1 MEMPSAILAGVRHI
15 FDEGL
20 RPSHQHREAEKRMG
34 NHEGMGGI
42 AEASAAPPSPL
53 QGRVEALDAADRIA
67 SLSPRER
74 QMLSALMEGH
84 ASKVI
89 AFELGISVRTV
100 ELHRAHLLDRL
111 KVCTTAEAVLLTLRS
126 LIAPS

>member
-1 MEMPSAILAGVRHI
+1 
-15 FDEGL
+15 
-20 RPSHQHREAEKRMG
+20 
-34 NHEGMGGI
+34 
-42 AEASAAPPSPL
+42 L

-126 LIAPS
+126 LIAPA